1 MCPGGTEERA
11 AIHSN
16 RAACYLMEN
25 QYQMAIREASAALES
40 TPGFKP
46 ALVRRAGVHE
56 RLGLYDRAVTDLESA
71 VKVDGDESTR
81 KKLATVKAAANNA
94 RASRG
99 AGRGVGLRAP
109 APGGGGGARNS
120 VSPPRSSERC
130 REPRHRQRN
139 QQMPMLTLNCT
150 LGETTKKVVLPISV
164 PYKDVVA
171 SVKASFPECADA
183 VAAQV
188 RDPEGDLITV
198 TSRTDLR
205 SALSAAV
212 TAAEARAA
220 ATGKAAAT
228 PPAASRRWRL
238 RL

>member
-1 MCPGGTEERA
+1 MKRPPRWNPPRG
-11 AIHSN
+11 SN
-16 RAACYLMEN
+16 PRS
-25 QYQMAIREASAALES
+25 SAAR
-40 TPGFKP
+40 
-46 ALVRRAGVHE
+46 ALSS
-56 RLGLYDRAVTDLESA
+56 LGLYDRAVTDLESA

-94 RASRG
+94 RARLAARVAASVW
-99 AGRGVGLRAP
+99 APLRR
-109 APGGGGGARNS
+109 GGGARATAS
-120 VSPPRSSERC
+120 HPAQQQAAAAAAA
-130 REPRHRQRN
+130 QRN

-183 VAAQV
+183 VALKF